1 MSCTINLPFT
11 GTAETIVSKAKSAVE
26 GQGGTF
32 TGDNQAGSF
41 SLSAMGSNIA
51 GSYTVE
57 GNMLNLLVTDK
68 PFFVSCGM
76 IESLLK
82 SKLG

>member
-11 GTAETIVSKAKSAVE
+11 GDAGTIVNKAKSAVE

-41 SLSAMGSNIA
+41 SLSAMGSTIA
-51 GSYTVE
+51 GFYTVE
-57 GNMLNLLVTDK
+57 GNKLNLLVTDK

-76 IESLLK
+76 IESMLK